1 MVARRTTTVLDD
13 DNAAAVPVLTL
24 GVLNGTDAVRHAFFT
39 RRGGV
44 SGGIYASLNC
54 GLGSDDDAAA
64 VHANRALCA
73 HRLGVTPDRLV
84 TGHQV
89 HGTDVAV
96 VTEPW
101 APGTGPRVD
110 AMVTDRPGVMLG
122 ILTADCVP
130 VLFADVAAGVIGAA
144 HAGWRGAKDGVLA
157 RTVAAMAGL
166 GARPDRIVAAIGPH
180 IGRASY
186 EVGPEF
192 LARFLDEDPA
202 NDRLFHPSRRAGH
215 HLFDLGGFVEQALAG
230 AAVRTVHRGPW
241 DTLAEPD
248 RFFSYR
254 RATLAGEP
262 DYGRGLS
269 AIVLV

>member
-1 MVARRTTTVLDD
+1 VTPPFQT
-13 DNAAAVPVLTL
+13 AAALDHPRLAH
-24 GVLNGTDAVRHAFFT
+24 GFFG
-39 RRGGV
+39 RIGGV
-44 SGGIYASLNC
+44 SVGIHASLNC
-54 GLGSDDDAAA
+54 GFGSKDAEPAVRENRGRVAAA
-64 VHANRALCA
+64 LGLGFEDLLTVHQIHSPIVAAVTTPWTPGRDLPAPQADAL
-73 HRLGVTPDRLV
+73 
-84 TGHQV
+84 
-89 HGTDVAV
+89 VA
-96 VTEPW
+96 
-101 APGTGPRVD
+101 
-110 AMVTDRPGVMLG
+110 DRPGVALG
-122 ILTADCVP
+122 VLAADCAP